1 MYTINVDVL
10 LEVSIH
16 VFTCRYVNQ
25 KKVIKCRG
33 VYTETCMHV
42 PMKI

>member
-25 KKVIKCRG
+25 KKSLNVEVFIQRP
-33 VYTETCMHV
+33 VCMC
-42 PMKI
+42 P